1 MTLVVIT
8 ILASISTNHIAIII
22 IPSRTSSEQTSIQFK
37 SLVQS
42 WSPPG
47 LEPAVLITLV
57 LEFGDTILLLE
68 ETQRRRLVH
77 LPLFVICRHHYYRLG
92 AHVDGCVDID
102 ADIDVDAVV
111 HIDER
116 V

>member
-8 ILASISTNHIAIII
+8 ILVSINHIAIII
-22 IPSRTSSEQTSIQFK
+22 IPSRTSSQQTS
-37 SLVQS
+37 VQS
-42 WSPPG
+42 WSPLG
-47 LEPAVLITLV
+47 LEPAVPITLV

-77 LPLFVICRHHYYRLG
+77 LPLFVIFRHHYYRLG
-92 AHVDGCVDID
+92 PHVDGCVDID

-111 HIDER
+111 HIDVR

>member
-1 MTLVVIT
+1 M
-8 ILASISTNHIAIII
+8 
-22 IPSRTSSEQTSIQFK
+22 P
-37 SLVQS
+37 
-42 WSPPG
+42 
-47 LEPAVLITLV
+47 ITLV

-77 LPLFVICRHHYYRLG
+77 LPLFVICRHHYHRL
-92 AHVDGCVDID
+92 AAYVDGCVDID

-111 HIDER
+111 HIDVR

>member
-1 MTLVVIT
+1 MTIVVIT

-22 IPSRTSSEQTSIQFK
+22 IPSRTSSQQTS
-37 SLVQS
+37 VQS
-42 WSPPG
+42 WSPLG
-47 LEPAVLITLV
+47 LEPAVPITLV

-68 ETQRRRLVH
+68 ETQRKRLVH
-77 LPLFVICRHHYYRLG
+77 LPLFVICRHHYYRLA

-111 HIDER
+111 HIDVR

>member
-47 LEPAVLITLV
+47 LEPAVPITLV

-92 AHVDGCVDID
+92 AYVDGCVDID
-102 ADIDVDAVV
+102 ADIDVDAFVL
-111 HIDER
+111 IDVR

>member
-22 IPSRTSSEQTSIQFK
+22 IPSRTSSQQTS
-37 SLVQS
+37 VQS
-42 WSPPG
+42 WSPLG
-47 LEPAVLITLV
+47 LEPAVPITLV

-68 ETQRRRLVH
+68 ETQRKRLVH
-77 LPLFVICRHHYYRLG
+77 LPLFVICRHHYYRLA
-92 AHVDGCVDID
+92 AHVDRCVDID

-111 HIDER
+111 HIDVR

>member
-22 IPSRTSSEQTSIQFK
+22 IPSRTSSQQTS
-37 SLVQS
+37 VQS
-42 WSPPG
+42 WSPLG
-47 LEPAVLITLV
+47 LEPAVPITLV

-68 ETQRRRLVH
+68 ETQRKRLVH
-77 LPLFVICRHHYYRLG
+77 LPLFVICRHHYYRLA
-92 AHVDGCVDID
+92 AHVDRCVDID
-102 ADIDVDAVV
+102 ADIDVDVVV
-111 HIDER
+111 HIDVR

>member
-1 MTLVVIT
+1 M
-8 ILASISTNHIAIII
+8 
-22 IPSRTSSEQTSIQFK
+22 P
-37 SLVQS
+37 
-42 WSPPG
+42 
-47 LEPAVLITLV
+47 ITLV

-68 ETQRRRLVH
+68 EMQWRRLVH
-77 LPLFVICRHHYYRLG
+77 LPLFVICRHHYYRLA

-111 HIDER
+111 HIDVR

>member
-8 ILASISTNHIAIII
+8 ILVSINHIAIII
-22 IPSRTSSEQTSIQFK
+22 IPSRTSSQQTS
-37 SLVQS
+37 VQS
-42 WSPPG
+42 WSPLG
-47 LEPAVLITLV
+47 LEPAVPITLV
-57 LEFGDTILLLE
+57 LEFGDTILLLV

-77 LPLFVICRHHYYRLG
+77 LPLFVIFRHHYYRLG
-92 AHVDGCVDID
+92 PHVDGCVDID

-111 HIDER
+111 HIDVR

>member
-8 ILASISTNHIAIII
+8 ILVSISTNHIAIII
-22 IPSRTSSEQTSIQFK
+22 IPSRTSSQQTS
-37 SLVQS
+37 VQS
-42 WSPPG
+42 WSPLG
-47 LEPAVLITLV
+47 LEPAVPITLV

-68 ETQRRRLVH
+68 ETQRKRLVH
-77 LPLFVICRHHYYRLG
+77 LPLFVICRHHYYRLA
-92 AHVDGCVDID
+92 AHVDRCVDID

-111 HIDER
+111 HIDVR

>member
-8 ILASISTNHIAIII
+8 ILVSINHIAIII

-42 WSPPG
+42 WSPIG
-47 LEPAVLITLV
+47 LEPAVPITLV

-77 LPLFVICRHHYYRLG
+77 LPLFVIFRHHYYRLG
-92 AHVDGCVDID
+92 PHVDGCVDID

-111 HIDER
+111 HIDVR

>member
-22 IPSRTSSEQTSIQFK
+22 IPSRTSSQQTS
-37 SLVQS
+37 VQS
-42 WSPPG
+42 WSPLG
-47 LEPAVLITLV
+47 LEPAVPITLV
-57 LEFGDTILLLE
+57 LEFGDTILLLV

-77 LPLFVICRHHYYRLG
+77 LSFLSFVDIIITDWGHN
-92 AHVDGCVDID
+92 HVDGCVDID

-111 HIDER
+111 HIDVR

>member
-22 IPSRTSSEQTSIQFK
+22 IPSRTSSQQTS
-37 SLVQS
+37 VQS
-42 WSPPG
+42 WSPLG
-47 LEPAVLITLV
+47 LEPAVPITLV

-68 ETQRRRLVH
+68 ETQRKRLVH
-77 LPLFVICRHHYYRLG
+77 LPLFVICRHHYYRLA

-102 ADIDVDAVV
+102 ADIDVAAVV
-111 HIDER
+111 HIDVR

>member
-8 ILASISTNHIAIII
+8 ILVSINHIAIII
-22 IPSRTSSEQTSIQFK
+22 IPSRTSSQQTS
-37 SLVQS
+37 VQS
-42 WSPPG
+42 WSPLG
-47 LEPAVLITLV
+47 LEPAVPITLV

-68 ETQRRRLVH
+68 ETQRKRLVH
-77 LPLFVICRHHYYRLG
+77 LPLFVIFRHHYYRLG
-92 AHVDGCVDID
+92 PHVDGCVDID

-111 HIDER
+111 HIDVR